1 MDRKAT
7 REKRTYRSLEYIEEM
22 RWVVRI
28 QALADVAEVFGAIYT
43 AEPLARDAIHTVI
56 AQCSGMVKRG
66 EVG

>member
-1 MDRKAT
+1 
-7 REKRTYRSLEYIEEM
+7 M

-43 AEPLARDAIHTVI
+43 AEPLARDAIHTVV
-56 AQCSGMVKRG
+56 AQRSGMVKRG